1 MMDKVIN
8 ILKNNV
14 TIPKILIT
22 NYKDLKINELD
33 LIVLMYLISEDNN
46 NFNPTKISEDLKIT
60 LPEVLVV
67 IEDLN
72 KADLLSIST
81 NKNNGVIEEI
91 VDLSNLYKKIAY
103 LVVNEKEKKEENT
116 TIYDR
121 FEEEFGRSL
130 SSTEYELIGAFL
142 DDGFTDEIINC
153 ALKEAVFNGACN
165 LRYIDKILYE
175 WRKKGIKTEED
186 VLKDKQN
193 FKKKKEDKKT
203 EMFDY
208 DWLNEE

>member
-8 ILKNNV
+8 ILKNNI

>member
-8 ILKNNV
+8 ILKNNI

-81 NKNNGVIEEI
+81 NKNNGVIEEV